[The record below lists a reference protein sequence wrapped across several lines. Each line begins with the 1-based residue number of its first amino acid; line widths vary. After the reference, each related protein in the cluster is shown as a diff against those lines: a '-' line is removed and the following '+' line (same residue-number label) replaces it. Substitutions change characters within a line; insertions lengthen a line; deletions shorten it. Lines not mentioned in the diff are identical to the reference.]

1 VPSDLRPILRLEV
14 PVIVV
19 LGWKSMPVREVT
31 ALSPGS
37 IIELPKKADE
47 ELELLINNKAIGTG
61 TAVKV
66 GENFGVRITY
76 IGDLRQRVTAMGPS
90 AEAPNAPPAPPTGGE
105 AGPTPEAPE
114 PVSIQAG
121 EPAPAERSTRG
132 GAAA

>member
-47 ELELLINNKAIGTG
+47 ELELMINNKAIGTG

-90 AEAPNAPPAPPTGGE
+90 AEAPPGPAPPPGGE
-105 AGPTPEAPE
+105 PGPTPEAPG
-114 PVSIQAG
+114 PVSIQDG
-121 EPAPAERSTRG
+121 QPAPAERSTRG